1 MSEIDFQ
8 NGLVVGLTLAGKNG
22 AVGGVAPP
30 PATGDSEMLLVSG
43 FSYAW
48 DWASKVI
55 TGAPFEMTLTQWEVE
70 S

>member
-30 PATGDSEMLLVSG
+30 PSG
-43 FSYAW
+43 GGGCGFEVVTLPTYPALSVLTFSPALAIS
-48 DWASKVI
+48 DVI
-55 TGAPFEMTLTQWEVE
+55 EWPA
-70 S
+70 